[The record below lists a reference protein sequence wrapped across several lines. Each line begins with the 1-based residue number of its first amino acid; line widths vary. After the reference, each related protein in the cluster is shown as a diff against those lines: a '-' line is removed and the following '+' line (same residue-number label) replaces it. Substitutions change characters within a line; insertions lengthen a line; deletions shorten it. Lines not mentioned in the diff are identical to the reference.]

1 MNGTHPPTVG
11 KISMV
16 QILMAPAAIQ
26 FCLIGRQTRE
36 HSTHDGNCLN
46 RENLDRERGFD
57 SHQKR
62 IDTEASK
69 GKASKG

>member
-1 MNGTHPPTVG
+1 
-11 KISMV
+11 
-16 QILMAPAAIQ
+16 MAPAAIQ

-57 SHQKR
+57 LHQKR